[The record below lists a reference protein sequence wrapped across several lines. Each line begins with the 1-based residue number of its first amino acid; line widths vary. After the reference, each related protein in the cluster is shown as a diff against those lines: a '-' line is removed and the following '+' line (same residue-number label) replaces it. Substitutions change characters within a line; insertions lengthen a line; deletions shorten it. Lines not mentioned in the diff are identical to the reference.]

1 MSVESMSVALRLPG
15 LPPAEKLLLVG
26 IANHDGDGG
35 AWPAIATLA
44 TYVGVTPRQVQKL
57 LRKLE
62 ERGLLSIEVQA
73 GGTTKTRSDQR
84 PNLYHLHLER
94 GVAQDTPR
102 GVAQDTPPVS
112 PRTPELSLNR
122 QQEEDTCPSGDERP
136 SPSTPMDQYLEQFFL
151 DFWSMY
157 PRRVGKPAAKKALRA
172 ALRKGAVATV
182 IEHGLGAWIEFWK
195 ASRTEPGF
203 IPYPATWLN
212 QERWNDA
219 PPPLPEKPTP
229 APSRADDVSINLAL
243 DDSTEFF
250 VGREL
255 LQWRHEHIIQLRA
268 TIRTMHN
275 WGFELGET
283 MIRIG
288 IAARR
293 PSDMIEPSKLA
304 KLPRVE
310 RFAGMPP
317 GDLSEA
323 MECAYRNLAWRAS

>member
-1 MSVESMSVALRLPG
+1 
-15 LPPAEKLLLVG
+15 
-26 IANHDGDGG
+26 
-35 AWPAIATLA
+35 
-44 TYVGVTPRQVQKL
+44 
-57 LRKLE
+57 
-62 ERGLLSIEVQA
+62 
-73 GGTTKTRSDQR
+73 
-84 PNLYHLHLER
+84 
-94 GVAQDTPR
+94 
-102 GVAQDTPPVS
+102 
-112 PRTPELSLNR
+112 
-122 QQEEDTCPSGDERP
+122 
-136 SPSTPMDQYLEQFFL
+136 MDRYLEQFFL

-219 PPPLPEKPTP
+219 PPPLPEKPVP

-243 DDSTEFF
+243 DDATEFF
-250 VGREL
+250 VGRDL
-255 LQWRHEHIIQLRA
+255 LQWRHEHIVQMRA
-268 TIRTMHN
+268 AIRTMHN

-310 RFAGMPP
+310 RFPGMPP

-323 MECAYRNLAWRAS
+323 METAYRLLSWRAS

>member
-1 MSVESMSVALRLPG
+1 MSVEAIAIAINHSQAQG
-15 LPPAEKLLLVG
+15 LARMVLVG

-35 AWPAIATLA
+35 AWPSIATLA

-122 QQEEDTCPSGDERP
+122 QQEEDTCSSGDERP
-136 SPSTPMDQYLEQFFL
+136 SPSTPMDRYFEQFFV
-151 DFWSMY
+151 DFWSLY

-172 ALRKGAVATV
+172 ALRKDAATV
-182 IEHGLGAWIEFWK
+182 ISNGLIAWVK
-195 ASRTEPGF
+195 AWAEAGTEPGF

>member
-1 MSVESMSVALRLPG
+1 MSVESMSVALRLQG

-35 AWPAIATLA
+35 AWPSVATLA
-44 TYVGVTPRQVQKL
+44 TYVGVTARQVQKL

-102 GVAQDTPPVS
+102 GVPQDTPPVS
-112 PRTPELSLNR
+112 PRTPEPSFNR
-122 QQEEDTCPSGDERP
+122 QQEEDTCSSGDERP
-136 SPSTPMDQYLEQFFL
+136 PTAPPGDRLFEQNL
-151 DFWSMY
+151 DDFWSMY

-172 ALRKGAVATV
+172 ALRKDAAAVIAT
-182 IEHGLGAWIEFWK
+182 GLAAWIEFWR
-195 ASRTEPGF
+195 ASDTEPGF

-212 QERWNDA
+212 QERWNDT
-219 PPPLPEKPTP
+219 PPPLPDKPP
-229 APSRADDVSINLAL
+229 APSRADDVSINFVLEQA
-243 DDSTEFF
+243 TPFF
-250 VGREL
+250 VGRDL
-255 LQWRHEHIIQLRA
+255 LQWRHEHILQLRA

-304 KLPRVE
+304 KLPRVA
-310 RFAGMPP
+310 RFPGMPP
-317 GDLSEA
+317 GDIAEA
-323 MECAYRNLAWRAS
+323 METAYRNLAWRAS

>member
-1 MSVESMSVALRLPG
+1 MTALENRFNIAG
-15 LPPAEKLLLVG
+15 L
-26 IANHDGDGG
+26 
-35 AWPAIATLA
+35 TLA
-44 TYVGVTPRQVQKL
+44 VL
-57 LRKLE
+57 LHGGILAYLYYARVPLPKPVIVVE
-62 ERGLLSIEVQA
+62 MEV
-73 GGTTKTRSDQR
+73 
-84 PNLYHLHLER
+84 
-94 GVAQDTPR
+94 
-102 GVAQDTPPVS
+102 
-112 PRTPELSLNR
+112 
-122 QQEEDTCPSGDERP
+122 
-136 SPSTPMDQYLEQFFL
+136 
-151 DFWSMY
+151 
-157 PRRVGKPAAKKALRA
+157 KKA
-172 ALRKGAVATV
+172 K
-182 IEHGLGAWIEFWK
+182 
-195 ASRTEPGF
+195 
-203 IPYPATWLN
+203 
-212 QERWNDA
+212 

-243 DDSTEFF
+243 DDATEFF

-255 LQWRHEHIIQLRA
+255 LQWRHEHIIQMRA

-323 MECAYRNLAWRAS
+323 METAYRLLSWRAS